1 MMHACSV
8 HDSVI
13 KADNDLLVQ
22 SRTFAETRF
31 ASFTIRVRDDVFNDI
46 TSTGNVHCG
55 ILVWSR
61 EAGLPYLRYDCV
73 VSGILDEKE
82 IIKRER
88 IPGNVLYL
96 VSPLPITNKMSVIYD
111 CCGVQRQLVSIHR

>member
-1 MMHACSV
+1 M
-8 HDSVI
+8 
-13 KADNDLLVQ
+13 ADNDLLVQ

-31 ASFTIRVRDDVFNDI
+31 VSFTIRVRDDVFNDI

-73 VSGILDEKE
+73 VNGILDEKE

-88 IPGNVLYL
+88 MPGNMLYL
-96 VSPLPITNKMSVIYD
+96 VSPLFQSQTRCPSSTTAEMTCFNSSVANTS
-111 CCGVQRQLVSIHR
+111 LLL